1 MFPLLSD
8 VVGGGAEHWDLTRKD
23 ADVRA
28 IHALIERQFASL
40 TWSVGTEA
48 DWATFAGDFLPGA
61 NLYPSARPV
70 RAQTVDVFISRMK
83 GLAVEKLGSFH
94 ENVLGVEVRV
104 FGNVEVAIAACG
116 VVENG
121 EDASRGVEMLLL
133 VKDAGNW
140 RIASQA
146 GTASVQTGPSPQISC
161 PRDGRVRQD
170 QA

>member
-1 MFPLLSD
+1 LGPD
-8 VVGGGAEHWDLTRKD
+8 EED
-23 ADVRA
+23 ADARA

-48 DWATFAGDFLPGA
+48 DWATFASDFLPGA

-70 RAQTVDVFISRMK
+70 RAQTVDVFISRIK

-104 FGNVEVAIAACG
+104 FGNVAVAIAACG
-116 VVENG
+116 IVENG
-121 EDASRGVEMLLL
+121 EDTSRGVEMLLL

-146 GTASVQTGPSPQISC
+146 WDRECADRPIPADLLSKPM
-161 PRDGRVRQD
+161 PR
-170 QA
+170 